1 MTKDKA
7 VRPLARQLKAQFTR
21 GCVPL
26 LCAAG
31 AVTVAA
37 GTLDLIVSWIMQQ
50 LIDAASGAPGAL
62 PIGVLA
68 RISGVFMLLCAAIFV
83 LQMAT
88 RPRYIERALRQYRSF
103 AMEKLLEKNIA
114 SFRQAGT
121 ADYLSALTNDVTV
134 IENDYLAQRFT
145 MLEKGITFIGAL
157 ALMLWYSPLMTAI
170 AAGLTLLPFI
180 ASLPAGDRLQTAEK
194 TVSAKNRDLTA
205 ALNDLL
211 GGFAVVKSFQ
221 AERRIWRLF
230 TQSDG
235 ALEREKCRR
244 CRLKALIGAA
254 GAIAGLA
261 AQLGVF
267 LIGAYRALTGQGL
280 TAGAVILFVD
290 LMDLMIEPVA
300 ALPGL
305 LSARRA
311 ALALV
316 DKLADALEQKAPP
329 TAGLPLTAVRQSIR
343 LEDVSFSYDGERPVL
358 QGITAEFTSGK
369 AYAIVGGSGSGR
381 STLFS
386 LLTGENSNFGGQI
399 LIDGIP
405 IRDIDPAALYDV
417 MGTIAQNVFVFNASV
432 RDNVT
437 MFRDLPP
444 EDTADALRRA
454 HLSALLTQRGEG
466 YLCGEG
472 GSGLSGGERQ
482 RIAIARCLLKR
493 SSVLLADEATAA
505 LDAETAHEVAED
517 LLSLSGMTRIIVT
530 HTLERSLLSRYDGIL
545 VLRGGRIEE
554 CGTFD
559 ELMAKK
565 GYFYALVTV
574 AD

>member
-1 MTKDKA
+1 MTKDKD
-7 VRPLARQLKAQFTR
+7 VRPPARQLKAQFTR

-50 LIDAASGAPGAL
+50 LIDAASSAPGAL

-68 RISGVFMLLCAAIFV
+68 RISGVFMLLCVAIFA

-145 MLEKGITFIGAL
+145 MPEKGITFIGAL

-170 AAGLTLLPFI
+170 AAGLTLLPFV
-180 ASLPAGDRLQTAEK
+180 ASLLAGDRLQTAEK
-194 TVSAKNRDLTA
+194 TVSAKNRDLAA

-230 TQSDG
+230 TQSVG

-244 CRLKALIGAA
+244 CRLKTLIGAA

-329 TAGLPLTAVRQSIR
+329 TAGLPLAAVRQSIR

-358 QGITAEFTSGK
+358 QGITAEFTAGK

-386 LLTGENSNFGGQI
+386 LLTGENSGFGGQI

-405 IRDIDPAALYDV
+405 ICDIDPAALYDV

-565 GYFYALVTV
+565 GHFYALVTV

>member
-7 VRPLARQLKAQFTR
+7 VRPPARQLKAQFTR

-68 RISGVFMLLCAAIFV
+68 RISGVFMLL
-83 LQMAT
+83 
-88 RPRYIERALRQYRSF
+88 
-103 AMEKLLEKNIA
+103 
-114 SFRQAGT
+114 
-121 ADYLSALTNDVTV
+121 
-134 IENDYLAQRFT
+134 
-145 MLEKGITFIGAL
+145 EKGITFIGAL

-170 AAGLTLLPFI
+170 AAGLTLLPFV
-180 ASLPAGDRLQTAEK
+180 ASLLAGDRLQTAEK

-230 TQSDG
+230 TQSVG

-244 CRLKALIGAA
+244 CCLKALIGAA

-290 LMDLMIEPVA
+290 LMNFMIEPVA

-329 TAGLPLTAVRQSIR
+329 TAGLPLAAVRQSIR

-444 EDTADALRRA
+444 EDTADRAPARPPVGAAHAARRRVSVRRGRQRAVRRRTAADRDRAVPAQAVVRAAGGRGDRRA
-454 HLSALLTQRGEG
+454 GRRNGARGRRGSALAFRDDPHHRDPHAG
-466 YLCGEG
+466 
-472 GSGLSGGERQ
+472 
-482 RIAIARCLLKR
+482 A
-493 SSVLLADEATAA
+493 VAA
-505 LDAETAHEVAED
+505 VA
-517 LLSLSGMTRIIVT
+517 L
-530 HTLERSLLSRYDGIL
+530 
-545 VLRGGRIEE
+545 
-554 CGTFD
+554 
-559 ELMAKK
+559 
-565 GYFYALVTV
+565 
-574 AD
+574 

>member
-68 RISGVFMLLCAAIFV
+68 RISGAFMLLCAAIFA

-88 RPRYIERALRQYRSF
+88 RPRYIERALRQYKSF
-103 AMEKLLEKNIA
+103 AMDKLLEKNIA

-134 IENDYLAQRFT
+134 IENDHLAQRFT
-145 MLEKGITFIGAL
+145 MLEKEITFIGAL

-170 AAGLTLLPFI
+170 AAGLTLLPFV
-180 ASLPAGDRLQTAEK
+180 ASLLAGDRLQTAEK

-244 CRLKALIGAA
+244 CCLKTLIGAA

-290 LMDLMIEPVA
+290 LMNFMIEPVA

-329 TAGLPLTAVRQSIR
+329 TAGLPLAAVRQSIR

-381 STLFS
+381 FTLF
-386 LLTGENSNFGGQI
+386 
-399 LIDGIP
+399 
-405 IRDIDPAALYDV
+405 
-417 MGTIAQNVFVFNASV
+417 
-432 RDNVT
+432 
-437 MFRDLPP
+437 
-444 EDTADALRRA
+444 
-454 HLSALLTQRGEG
+454 
-466 YLCGEG
+466 
-472 GSGLSGGERQ
+472 
-482 RIAIARCLLKR
+482 RC
-493 SSVLLADEATAA
+493 
-505 LDAETAHEVAED
+505 
-517 LLSLSGMTRIIVT
+517 
-530 HTLERSLLSRYDGIL
+530 
-545 VLRGGRIEE
+545 
-554 CGTFD
+554 
-559 ELMAKK
+559 
-565 GYFYALVTV
+565 
-574 AD
+574 